1 MITLFLF
8 LSKLWPHFLPFFQFL
23 SYSGSRKIL
32 RKSSTLQ
39 HQRSEI
45 KNRFD
50 VTRSKSETHND
61 PDLEVMVRG
70 RVASVSSKG
79 EFHMFL
85 FVLILKETESAR
97 ALNVRSFQSKQN
109 KNKCHFSIFREF
121 ERDLTSF
128 ST

>member
-1 MITLFLF
+1 MITLFVFLEKVASGLVSYLF
-8 LSKLWPHFLPFFQFL
+8 EFL
-23 SYSGSRKIL
+23 SYSGRKIL

-79 EFHMFL
+79 EFVCFD
-85 FVLILKETESAR
+85 
-97 ALNVRSFQSKQN
+97 
-109 KNKCHFSIFREF
+109 F
-121 ERDLTSF
+121 ERTEWARPTCRRGLSDFIT
-128 ST
+128 

>member
-79 EFHMFL
+79 EFLVFSL
-85 FVLILKETESAR
+85 VFVCFDFENTESAR
-97 ALNVRSFQSKQN
+97 ARNVRSFQFSKPQ
-109 KNKCHFSIFREF
+109 S
-121 ERDLTSF
+121 
-128 ST
+128 